1 MLGVVA
7 VTVPTVG
14 EAVDLL
20 LSRAGGVA
28 KLTTKQIEIT
38 ADAAQIP
45 VGADGEALT
54 MPTPV
59 TCTASPGALRVWVPR
74 ERPGVP
80 APKPPVNWAR
90 LRQLAGGYRGPVEVA
105 R

>member
-1 MLGVVA
+1 VLGVVA

-59 TCTASPGALRVWVPR
+59 TCTIWPDALRGWVPR
-74 ERPGVP
+74 DRPGIP

-90 LRQLAGGYRGPVEVA
+90 LRRLAGGRRLPAEVA
-105 R
+105 G